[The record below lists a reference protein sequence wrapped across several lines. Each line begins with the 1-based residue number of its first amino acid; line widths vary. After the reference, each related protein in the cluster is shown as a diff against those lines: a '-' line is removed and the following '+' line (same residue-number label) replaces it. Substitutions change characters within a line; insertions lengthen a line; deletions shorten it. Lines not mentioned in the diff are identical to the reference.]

1 MSDLN
6 NLRPSAFLYSHGPG
20 SILESRSG
28 PTVVSDMR
36 DLFAEI
42 EGTPVVIGGQ
52 SRNLSITDF
61 EITEPRLSSS
71 LGGAKLVALPS
82 NSELGKPDDEPIY
95 PTRGSFPRWSL
106 CTKPDHQHLY
116 LGWTGTN
123 EYKRCWMCEREA
135 REPGG
140 PEALPSNRMAGA
152 HAIRF
157 ISACPRGHLQDVN
170 WPSLIHG
177 GQPCPEGNKT
187 SFKWYGGGGRI
198 SDIWIICK
206 CDAKANMGA
215 LYNMDHQCG
224 GLHPHTGYKEDC
236 DAPARIQQR
245 GSAGLYLSQIE
256 SSLDISALPE
266 TAMRALDHPLIRDRI
281 MILQEDGEWPN
292 REKLSRRVENAYAPE
307 KLKTSL
313 IDRINDDRRWPKLQ
327 QQIET
332 RILGIRPPG
341 QDDIKQDEF
350 NALIDS
356 SQNGSPPPPIHED
369 DAPESSLRIRLEDCY
384 NVDFGEGTLRVVP
397 IERLRIVS
405 ALRGFTREVSS
416 GGETPSL
423 IESRFSFGEG
433 REWYPAIENFSEGV
447 FLHFVENKDS
457 IHLDRP
463 RALTWSSR
471 FQNSLEVQENPV
483 YVWWHTLSHMLI
495 KHLGLDSGF
504 SSASIRER
512 VYCHDISEDGL
523 FSGGV
528 LLYPAQQG
536 GDGTLGG
543 LVNVVK
549 NQQAFK
555 RILEK
560 CEFETHICSTD
571 PLCEEEVNVRDG
583 AACFA
588 CCLTSETS
596 CENRNHGLDRLI
608 LKESF
613 HGS

>member
-1 MSDLN
+1 VSDLN
-6 NLRPSAFLYSHGPG
+6 NLRPSSFLYSHGPG

-28 PTVVSDMR
+28 PTIVYDMR
-36 DLFAEI
+36 NLFEEI
-42 EGTPVVIGGQ
+42 EGTPIVIGGQ

-61 EITEPRLSSS
+61 EITEPRLSDS
-71 LGGAKLVALPS
+71 LGGAKLAALPS

-106 CTKPDHQHLY
+106 CTKPEHQHLY
-116 LGWTGTN
+116 LGWTGTG
-123 EYKRCWMCEREA
+123 EYRRCWMCERDA
-135 REPGG
+135 REPG
-140 PEALPSNRMAGA
+140 AADTLPSNRMAGA
-152 HAIRF
+152 HALRF
-157 ISACPRGHLQDVN
+157 VSACSRGHLQDVD
-170 WPSLIHG
+170 WSSLIHN
-177 GQPCPEGNKT
+177 GQPCPKENDT
-187 SFKWYGGGGRI
+187 SFKWFGGGGRI
-198 SDIWIICK
+198 SEIWIRCR
-206 CDAKANMGA
+206 CGANTNLGM

-224 GLHPHTGYKEDC
+224 GMHLHLGQRDAC

-245 GSAGLYLSQIE
+245 GSAGLYLSQVE

-266 TAMRALDHPLIRDRI
+266 TAMLALDHPLIRDRI
-281 MILQEDGEWPN
+281 KILQEDREWPD
-292 REKLSRRVENAYAPE
+292 RTKLRTRVDNANAPQR
-307 KLKTSL
+307 LKSSL
-313 IDRINDDRRWPKLQ
+313 IDRIDDDHRWPKLQ
-327 QQIET
+327 EQIET
-332 RILGIRPPG
+332 RVLGIRPPG
-341 QDDIKQDEF
+341 QDDIKHDEF

-356 SQNGSPPPPIHED
+356 SKNGSPPPPIHKD

-384 NVDFGEGTLRVVP
+384 EVDFGEGTLRVVP

-416 GGETPSL
+416 GGEPPSL
-423 IESRFSFGEG
+423 VESRFTFGEG

-447 FLHFVENKDS
+447 FLHFVESKDA

-463 RALTWSSR
+463 RASTWSGR
-471 FQNSLEVQENPV
+471 YENSHEVQDNPV

-512 VYCHDISEDGL
+512 VYCHDISEDGV

-543 LVNVVK
+543 LVNVIK
-549 NQQAFK
+549 NQDAFR

-560 CEFETHICSTD
+560 CEFETHTCSTD

-608 LKESF
+608 VKESC
-613 HGS
+613 HGP

>member
-6 NLRPSAFLYSHGPG
+6 NLRPSSFLYSHGPG

-28 PTVVSDMR
+28 PTIVMSMR
-36 DLFAEI
+36 ELFEGI
-42 EGTPVVIGGQ
+42 EGTPVVIGGI

-82 NSELGKPDDEPIY
+82 NSELGRPDEESIY
-95 PTRGSFPRWSL
+95 PTRGAFPKWSL
-106 CTKPDHQHLY
+106 CTNPDHQHLY
-116 LGWTGTN
+116 LGWTGPRD
-123 EYKRCWMCEREA
+123 YKRCWMCEKDA
-135 REPGG
+135 RDSGG
-140 PEALPSNRMAGA
+140 QALHSERMAGS
-152 HAIRF
+152 HALRF
-157 ISACPRGHLQDVN
+157 VSACSHGHLQDVD
-170 WPSLIHG
+170 WPSLVHS
-177 GQPCPEGNKT
+177 GQPCSEDNKN

-198 SDIWIICK
+198 SDIWIHCK
-206 CDAKANMGA
+206 CGARANMGM
-215 LYNMDHQCG
+215 LYNMDHQCN
-224 GLHPHTGYKEDC
+224 GLHPHLGYKDPDC
-236 DAPARIQQR
+236 TAPARIQQR

-266 TAMRALDHPLIRDRI
+266 TAMRALDHPLILSGIISLHREGDWPERDR
-281 MILQEDGEWPN
+281 L
-292 REKLSRRVENAYAPE
+292 RKRVEFINAPQR
-307 KLKTSL
+307 LKNSL
-313 IDRINDDRRWPKLQ
+313 IDRIDDDGRWPKLQ
-327 QQIET
+327 EQIET
-332 RILGIRPPG
+332 RVLGIRPPG
-341 QDDIKQDEF
+341 QDDIKEDEF
-350 NALIDS
+350 SALIDS
-356 SQNGSPPPPIHED
+356 SHNGSPPPPIHKD
-369 DAPESSLRIRLEDCY
+369 DGPESSLRIRLEDCY
-384 NVDFGEGTLRVVP
+384 DVDFGDGTLRIVP

-405 ALRGFTREVSS
+405 ALRGFTREVSTD
-416 GGETPSL
+416 GEPPSL
-423 IESRFSFGEG
+423 VESRFSFGEG

-447 FLHFVENKDS
+447 FLHFVENKEA

-463 RALTWSSR
+463 RAAIWAGRGANRS
-471 FQNSLEVQENPV
+471 EVKDNPV

-512 VYCHDISEDGL
+512 IYCHDTSEDGV
-523 FSGGV
+523 FSGGI

-549 NQQAFK
+549 NQDAFK

-560 CEFETHICSTD
+560 CEFDTHTCSTD

-608 LKESF
+608 VKESC
-613 HGS
+613 HEL